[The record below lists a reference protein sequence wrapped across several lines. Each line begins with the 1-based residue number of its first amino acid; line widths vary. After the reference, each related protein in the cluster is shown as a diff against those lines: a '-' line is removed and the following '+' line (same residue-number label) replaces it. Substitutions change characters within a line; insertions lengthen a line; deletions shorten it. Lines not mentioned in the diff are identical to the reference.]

1 MFPASMLA
9 QLFVKGSLKN
19 TDTGFEFKLKNIID
33 SGTLVGLAPLGV
45 DEDTLAPE
53 TVTVKVGEKVLR
65 GDQITHTSPLSVRS
79 YAEIILTVAGQPL
92 TAGSHKL
99 TIQVVT
105 REAGRLQFSVNE
117 TIN

>member
-45 DEDTLAPE
+45 DETSIPPE
-53 TVTVKVGEKVLR
+53 AVTVKVGEKVLR
-65 GDQITHTSPLSVRS
+65 GDQISNASPLSVRS
-79 YAEIILTVAGQPL
+79 YIEIFLSVAGEPL
-92 TAGSHKL
+92 SPGSHKL
-99 TIQVVT
+99 SIQVTT
-105 REAGRLQFSVNE
+105 REAGKLAFSVNE
-117 TIN
+117 NIL

>member
-19 TDTGFEFKLKNIID
+19 TETGFEFKLKNIID

-45 DEDTLAPE
+45 DEG
-53 TVTVKVGEKVLR
+53 TVSPDGITVKVGDKTLR

-79 YAEIILTVAGQPL
+79 YAEIHLSVAGEPL
-92 TAGSHKL
+92 SPGSHKL

-105 REAGRLQFSVNE
+105 REAGRLSFSVNE
-117 TIN
+117 TIL